1 MLKKQTEP
9 KKIED
14 QEKIREM
21 LQQKEELMKAY
32 RESKENKEIVRP
44 KDYDEIR
51 REKINKFNGKK

>member
-1 MLKKQTEP
+1 
-9 KKIED
+9 
-14 QEKIREM
+14 
-21 LQQKEELMKAY
+21 MKAY